1 MKHLNYFTKEEKILW
16 LTSVMMIVVSFILFD
31 KVNYHTLFASLLGVT
46 SLIYNAKGNPIGQ
59 VLMVIFSIIYGII
72 SFSFAYYGEM
82 LTYVCMTLPMSVIAL
97 IEWLKHPYN
106 GNKSEV
112 RVDRLSRKDFILM
125 WIYTIVVSVVF
136 YYILKYFNNANLF
149 VSTLSISTTFLA
161 VYLTYKRSPYYA
173 IAYASNDIMLIVL
186 WILACMSDMKYIS
199 VVVCFI
205 AFLANDIYG
214 YISWKKMEKRQ
225 KSFD

>member
-1 MKHLNYFTKEEKILW
+1 M
-16 LTSVMMIVVSFILFD
+16 LFD

-59 VLMVIFSIIYGII
+59 VLMVIFSIIYGMI
-72 SFSFAYYGEM
+72 SYSFTYYGEM
-82 LTYVCMTLPMSVIAL
+82 LTYVCMTLPMSVFAL

-112 RVDRLSRKDFILM
+112 KVDKLSREDFIIM
-125 WIYTIVVSVVF
+125 WVLTLIVTIIF
-136 YYILKYFNNANLF
+136 YFILKYFNTANLL
-149 VSTLSISTTFLA
+149 VSTISISTTFLA

-173 IAYASNDIMLIVL
+173 IAYATNDIVLIIL
-186 WILACMSDMKYIS
+186 WILACFTDTKYIS

-205 AFLANDIYG
+205 AFFANDIYG
-214 YISWKKMEKRQ
+214 YISWKNMEKRQ